1 MDNRMATL
9 ARLSEAEGFPPLV
22 DSLLRMRPSRLLAM
36 SGVLIVAVAILHY
49 EIGQEVSVGALYTMP
64 ILLAA
69 AAVNRWQ
76 LLLLALGCA
85 LMRVAFG
92 YSFSFVDGFFRFL
105 IAFIAYSGSGLFVQE
120 LLANRKRMVVYVQEL
135 QRQNALRAEAEEQ
148 LRMLADSSP
157 AAIFTLDEQARVL
170 SANRAA
176 LQLFGCPNG
185 ADCRGVSVAEV
196 LPVLADALK
205 MDGQRGFFR
214 TAAQC
219 QGRRLNGQIF
229 VAQTWFST
237 YDTPAGR
244 RLAAIAVDSS
254 EEVRE
259 REEQSLRQLQDSNR
273 IVAAAVSHEIRNVC
287 SAISV
292 VYSNLAR
299 LPEVSAS
306 EDFHALG
313 KLVAGLERIA
323 AAELHS
329 HSQAVVSGVDLG
341 EILNHLRIIIEPSWE
356 EIGGEVI
363 CRIPSPSPV
372 VLSEPFGL
380 IQAFLNLAMNS
391 LRAVQDSD
399 RKVLAITASESNGKV
414 AVRFE
419 DTGPGVKEPDKLFQ
433 LFQSGAEQVGLG
445 LYVSRA
451 ILRSHGGDLRYE
463 ASPKGGA
470 CFVAELMR
478 ASRRGSAMS

>member
-1 MDNRMATL
+1 MATL
-9 ARLSEAEGFPPLV
+9 ASLDEPKRVPPII
-22 DSLLRMRPSRLLAM
+22 DSLLKARPSRLLAI
-36 SGVLIVAVAILHY
+36 SGVLIVAVAIVHS
-49 EIGQEVSVGALYTMP
+49 EIGQEISVGALYTMP
-64 ILLAA
+64 VLVA
-69 AAVNRWQ
+69 AAVLNRWQ

-92 YSFSFVDGFFRFL
+92 YSFSFVDGLFRFL

-120 LLANRKRMVVYVQEL
+120 LIANRKRMIGYVQEL
-135 QRQNALRAEAEEQ
+135 QRQQALREEAEEQ

-157 AAIFTLDEQARVL
+157 AAIFTLDENARVL

-176 LQLFGCPNG
+176 LQLFGCPSG
-185 ADCRGVSVAEV
+185 GDCRGVSVAEV

-205 MDGQRGFFR
+205 MEGPRGFFR

-219 QGRRLNGQIF
+219 QGKRLNGQIF

-237 YDTPAGR
+237 YNTPAGR
-244 RLAAIAVDSS
+244 RLAAIAVDCS

-259 REEQSLRQLQDSNR
+259 REEQNLRQLQDSNR

-287 SAISV
+287 GAISV

-299 LPEVSAS
+299 SAELSAS
-306 EDFHALG
+306 EDFQALG
-313 KLVAGLERIA
+313 KLVTGLERIA

-329 HSQAVVSGVDLG
+329 HSQATVSGVDLG
-341 EILNHLRIIIEPSWE
+341 ELLNHLRIIIEPSWE
-356 EIGGEVI
+356 EIGGEVV
-363 CRIPSPSPV
+363 CRVPTPPPV
-372 VLSEPFGL
+372 VLTEPFGL

-391 LRAVQDSD
+391 LRAVQDCE
-399 RKVLAITASESNGKV
+399 RKVLTITVSEWNGKV

-419 DTGPGVKEPDKLFQ
+419 DTGPGVKDPQKLFQ

-463 ASPKGGA
+463 TSPKGGA
-470 CFVAELMR
+470 CFVAELLR
-478 ASRRGSAMS
+478 ATRRGNPAA

>member
-1 MDNRMATL
+1 MATL
-9 ARLSEAEGFPPLV
+9 ASLDEPKRVPPII
-22 DSLLRMRPSRLLAM
+22 DSLLRARPSRLLAI
-36 SGVLIVAVAILHY
+36 SGVLIVAVAIVHS
-49 EIGQEVSVGALYTMP
+49 EIGQEISVGALYTMP
-64 ILLAA
+64 VLVA
-69 AAVNRWQ
+69 AAVLNRWQ

-92 YSFSFVDGFFRFL
+92 YSFSFVDGLFRFL

-120 LLANRKRMVVYVQEL
+120 LIANRKRMIGYVQEL
-135 QRQNALRAEAEEQ
+135 QRQQALREEAEEQ

-157 AAIFTLDEQARVL
+157 AAIFTLDENARVL

-176 LQLFGCPNG
+176 LQLFGCPSG
-185 ADCRGVSVAEV
+185 GDCRGVSVAEV

-205 MDGQRGFFR
+205 MEGPRGFFR

-219 QGRRLNGQIF
+219 QGKRLNGQIF

-259 REEQSLRQLQDSNR
+259 REEQNLRQLQDSNR

-287 SAISV
+287 GAISV

-299 LPEVSAS
+299 SAQLSAS
-306 EDFHALG
+306 EDFQALG
-313 KLVAGLERIA
+313 KLVTGLERIA

-329 HSQAVVSGVDLG
+329 HSQATVSGADLG
-341 EILNHLRIIIEPSWE
+341 ELLNHLRIIIEPSWE
-356 EIGGEVI
+356 EIGGEVV
-363 CRIPSPSPV
+363 CRVPTPPPV
-372 VLSEPFGL
+372 VLTEPFGL

-391 LRAVQDSD
+391 LRAVQDCE
-399 RKVLAITASESNGKV
+399 RKVLTITVSEWNGKV

-419 DTGPGVKEPDKLFQ
+419 DTGPGVKDPQKLFQ

-463 ASPKGGA
+463 TSPKGGA
-470 CFVAELMR
+470 CFVAELLR
-478 ASRRGSAMS
+478 ATRRGNPAA

>member
-1 MDNRMATL
+1 MATL
-9 ARLSEAEGFPPLV
+9 ASLRDSERVPPV
-22 DSLLRMRPSRLLAM
+22 IESLLRARPSRLLAI
-36 SGVLIVAVAILHY
+36 SGVLIVTVAILHH
-49 EIGQEVSVGALYTMP
+49 EIGQEVSIGALYTMP
-64 ILLAA
+64 VLLAA
-69 AAVNRWQ
+69 AVLNRWQ

-92 YSFSFVDGFFRFL
+92 YSFSFIDGFFRFL

-120 LLANRKRMVVYVQEL
+120 LISNRKRMIGYVQEL
-135 QRQNALRAEAEEQ
+135 QRQQTLREEAEEQ

-176 LQLFGCPNG
+176 LQLFGIPNG

-205 MDGQRGFFR
+205 MEGQRGFFR

-219 QGRRLNGQIF
+219 QGKRLNGQIF

-259 REEQSLRQLQDSNR
+259 REEQNLRQLQDSNR

-292 VYSNLAR
+292 VYSNLCR
-299 LPEVSAS
+299 SAELSLS
-306 EDFHALG
+306 EDFQALG
-313 KLVAGLERIA
+313 KLVAGLEKIA

-329 HSQAVVSGVDLG
+329 HSLATVSGVDLG
-341 EILNHLRIIIEPSWE
+341 ELLNHLRIIIEPSWE
-356 EIGGEVI
+356 EIGGEVAW
-363 CRIPSPSPV
+363 RVPKPAPV

-380 IQAFLNLAMNS
+380 TQAFLNLAMNS
-391 LRAVQDSD
+391 LRAVHECE
-399 RKVLAITASESNGKV
+399 RKLLTITVGESNGKV
-414 AVRFE
+414 TVRFE
-419 DTGPGVKEPDKLFQ
+419 DTGPGVKDPQKLFQ

-463 ASPKGGA
+463 PSAKGGA

-478 ASRRGSAMS
+478 AGRRGNPAS